1 MTPEL
6 GQIHRPDAGDV
17 LGKRKAYVALL
28 VPPSPNAPEGY
39 EERYQAYWKSL
50 DRHISSLEAKAGPVK
65 HIFVEGVSRSG
76 QAGLNMLEKSNP
88 VAAGLATA
96 RLKGGA
102 VFEQFED
109 EALFGEVLDWGRC
122 LQLGFVSRK
131 VAETV
136 HAAFRNASAERQ
148 KQLLQRIDSAVK
160 PGEAALV
167 LGARNDSVPLPAG
180 MERFLVSPPELD
192 ELERWVRQANEAVMR
207 ELEAE
212 ERRMAEEE
220 AHLAGAPGH
229 EGHNHGPLPHPA
241 QAQPAARPVAA
252 PVGQTPPPPP
262 KPGGLWTPGQR

>member
-6 GQIHRPDAGDV
+6 GQIHRPEAGDV
-17 LGKRKAYVALL
+17 IGRRKAYVGLL

-50 DRHISSLEAKAGPVK
+50 DRHITSLEAKAGPVK
-65 HIFVEGVSRSG
+65 HVFVEGVSRSG

-88 VAAGLATA
+88 VAASLATT
-96 RLKGGA
+96 RLNSGA

-148 KQLLQRIDSAVK
+148 KQLQQRIDSAVK
-160 PGEAALV
+160 PGEAVLV
-167 LGARNDSVPLPAG
+167 LGTRSDSVPLPAG

-192 ELERWVRQANEAVMR
+192 ELERWVRQANEVVMR

-220 AHLAGAPGH
+220 ERLAGAHGH
-229 EGHNHGPLPHPA
+229 AGHTH
-241 QAQPAARPVAA
+241 VAA
-252 PVGQTPPPPP
+252 PQTPQTPPRPVGAPVQQPPPPP
-262 KPGGLWTPGQR
+262 RAGGPGGLWTPGQR